1 MIEFMGKFTTGEKP
15 KFDLITASRTK
26 KYKIISGV
34 ILALGILLLI
44 IGFILRGTVTQAVMP
59 NALSIDN
66 LSNLEGSGPVSYHC
80 EIAQDQLFTIST
92 STPTEKALATPITFI
107 LDEDAQQFV
116 EVRDQSDTRTITKA
130 NYQGLFYLHIKENA
144 PAYIGDG
151 RTDQD
156 RPTGYLRI
164 ECGSRILRIKLT
176 YCQKD

>member
-1 MIEFMGKFTTGEKP
+1 MWK
-15 KFDLITASRTK
+15 
-26 KYKIISGV
+26 
-34 ILALGILLLI
+34 
-44 IGFILRGTVTQAVMP
+44 
-59 NALSIDN
+59 
-66 LSNLEGSGPVSYHC
+66 C

-176 YCQKD
+176 YYQKDWQNLHIYQIGS